1 MARALFWTCNYYP
14 VWYSSSKLWRPPTKN
29 STSISSL
36 QALGLNA
43 YEAKAY
49 LALLERNT
57 LTATEV
63 ANLAGIPRARVYETL
78 QTLLTK
84 GLCLLRPGRFKTY
97 GAANPTAVKE
107 ALLPGTQRKIDTELE
122 TLQEEQRKLVLKK
135 KKMSSDA
142 DDVINSLV
150 PIYEKGLSDH
160 SPLEYI
166 EIIKDPYQM
175 HKKFVQLIAETRE
188 EHLAFVK
195 PPYSGARERI
205 EEHFTQ
211 QVEPL
216 RQGIRIRGIYEI
228 PKDKEEI
235 EWWFKTI
242 DTAAKHGEE
251 ARVIKELPMKMAI
264 FDERIVM
271 LALEDPVSKQISLTT
286 QIVEH
291 RSLAK
296 GLKVLFETFWEQAE
310 DYHILKG

>member
-1 MARALFWTCNYYP
+1 M
-14 VWYSSSKLWRPPTKN
+14 WYSSSKLWRPPTKN

-63 ANLAGIPRARVYETL
+63 ANLAGMPRARVYETL
-78 QTLLTK
+78 QTLLTR
-84 GLCLLRPGRFKTY
+84 GLCVLRPGRFKTY

-175 HKKFVQLIAETRE
+175 HKKFVQLVAETRE

-205 EEHFTQ
+205 EEHFAQ

>member
-1 MARALFWTCNYYP
+1 

-63 ANLAGIPRARVYETL
+63 ANLAGMPRARVYETL
-78 QTLLTK
+78 QTLLTR
-84 GLCLLRPGRFKTY
+84 GLCVLRPGRFKTY

-175 HKKFVQLIAETRE
+175 HKKFVQLVAETRE

-205 EEHFTQ
+205 EEHFAQ